1 MIHFIFEGVPRSQ
14 FDYNCRVVHVS
25 FEIGSFLALST
36 FGRQVNTSVGPFA
49 EMCACIYMWAD
60 DPTER
65 DLALSNNTQGKSTPA
80 QMRVGV
86 GLTRL

>member
-14 FDYNCRVVHVS
+14 FDYDFRVVHVS

-49 EMCACIYMWAD
+49 EMCACIYMWAY

-65 DLALSNNTQGKSTPA
+65 NNTQGKSTPA